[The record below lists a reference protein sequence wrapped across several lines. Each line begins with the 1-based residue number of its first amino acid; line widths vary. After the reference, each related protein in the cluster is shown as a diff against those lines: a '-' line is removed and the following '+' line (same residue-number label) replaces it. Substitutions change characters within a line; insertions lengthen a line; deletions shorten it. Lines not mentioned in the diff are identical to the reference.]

1 MTDNTQSLI
10 DRMAEALRAMQLAA
24 IDHHADNSKSPEL
37 FRAAS
42 KANCIIVE
50 HEAHKASHS
59 EDMLDM
65 VKARQCDAVPV
76 REATVWQY
84 RDIIYGDEALWW
96 EECSKSDYEELS
108 LESNVYETRA
118 LGVIDQGAA

>member
-10 DRMAEALRAMQLAA
+10 DRMAEALRYSIGIDWKWQNMQKCWAL
-24 IDHHADNSKSPEL
+24 IE
-37 FRAAS
+37 
-42 KANCIIVE
+42 E
-50 HEAHKASHS
+50 YEAHKAS
-59 EDMLDM
+59 
-65 VKARQCDAVPV
+65 QGDAVPA

-108 LESNVYETRA
+108 LEPDVYETRA
-118 LGVIDQGAA
+118 LGVIDPIQPGSTTS

>member
-59 EDMLDM
+59 EHILDM
-65 VKARQCDAVPV
+65 VKASQCDAVPV
-76 REATVWQY
+76 AWQY
-84 RDIIYGDEALWW
+84 RSHITGDR
-96 EECSKSDYEELS
+96 DDP
-108 LESNVYETRA
+108 ESQWLKAPRHVVEVMAANGYETRA